1 MHAAN
6 TVGAAQL
13 IWRYTMFFATTAPS
27 AHAALRRN
35 AYAPTGRSLERFLD
49 EALQTS
55 RQKAVTF
62 DQDDTSFSLSF
73 DVPGIAKD
81 QLTIGIEGS
90 VVRIASKEGAPRQYK
105 AAYEL
110 PQDIDPVGSVAT
122 LDNGV
127 LTLKLAKKVV
137 VSPVTELAIS

>member
-1 MHAAN
+1 
-6 TVGAAQL
+6 
-13 IWRYTMFFATTAPS
+13 MFFATTAP
-27 AHAALRRN
+27 AAQAAFRRN
-35 AYAPTGRSLERFLD
+35 AYAPAGRSLERFLD

-62 DQDDTSFSLSF
+62 EQDDTSFSLSF

-81 QLTIGIEGS
+81 QLSIGIES
-90 VVRIASKEGAPRQYK
+90 NVIRIESKEGAARQYK

-110 PQDIDPVGSVAT
+110 PQDIDAAT
-122 LDNGV
+122 STAKLDNGV